1 MEAIS
6 LFIVGDVVIYS
17 GMGICK
23 VCAIEKRNMTGRMIE
38 YYILRHLYDDRNTY
52 YIPVNDDALKKLH
65 PVCTKQEVNSLISHM
80 NSEKTMWI
88 ENEIKRKEE
97 YSRIIRDADKRE
109 LIRLIKTLYLRRSEL
124 IRCGRR
130 MRAFDENL
138 LKLAEDLLFDEFAYD
153 LGIERNEVVDYIEKH
168 IT

>member
-1 MEAIS
+1 
-6 LFIVGDVVIYS
+6 
-17 GMGICK
+17 
-23 VCAIEKRNMTGRMIE
+23 
-38 YYILRHLYDDRNTY
+38 
-52 YIPVNDDALKKLH
+52 
-65 PVCTKQEVNSLISHM
+65 
-80 NSEKTMWI
+80 MWI

-124 IRCGRR
+124 IGCGRK
-130 MRAFDENL
+130 MRAFDENF
-138 LKLAEDLLFDEFAYD
+138 LKLAEDLLFDEFAYI